1 MSKFK
6 QVIATL
12 AVTSLV
18 AGCSTLPT
26 DTDPQVLRSF
36 SATDT
41 TQEIAGPTPGQDP
54 DLLLRGFFS
63 AGAYPTQQYEAAR
76 AYLTEARKKSWDPAA
91 TLRVV
96 DRVDLN
102 TLPGSTDEERKI
114 TIRGTQVGTL
124 GSGGVYLP
132 ENTEYES
139 EITMR
144 KENGEWRIDALPD
157 GVIIERN
164 DLRNRYTP
172 HDLYYF
178 DPSGQ
183 VLVSD
188 RRWIFN
194 DTQSLDTIMMSLL
207 VSGPSSTIA
216 PGVVNQLASDA
227 AFVGLNNG
235 EYQFTGLGNLDDDAR
250 LRFAAQ
256 VVWTLANSDI
266 GGPYTLVADG
276 APLLAE
282 FPSLTLD
289 DVADYNPQAYT
300 NTVSTLFALKDGS
313 VSRVSSGSLSPLP
326 GQLGS
331 GSIESIAI
339 STSAN
344 VAASVRS
351 RGEEAVLSV
360 GSLENTSTDVLTAKT
375 ITRPTF
381 EYEATALWAV
391 IDGDTPVRVARSAT
405 TGELVQ
411 SESEIALPRDV
422 TGPISEFQ
430 LSRTGV
436 RAAMIV
442 EGRVY
447 IGVVTRPSPGERRIS
462 NVIEVAPTLGET
474 ALTVSWRPDGSL
486 LVGTSIPETPIWRVE
501 QDGSAITSLP
511 SGNLNAPVVSVT
523 SSATTVYATDAHAM
537 LQLPAS
543 DDDIWRE
550 VPGLLGSR
558 AAPVVAY

>member
-1 MSKFK
+1 MRKFT
-6 QVIATL
+6 QVIAVV
-12 AVTSLV
+12 AVTSLI
-18 AGCSTLPT
+18 AGCSTLPSN
-26 DTDPQVLRSF
+26 TDPQVLRSF
-36 SATDT
+36 SAADT

-54 DLLLRGFFS
+54 DLLLRGFFA

-76 AYLTEARKKSWDPAA
+76 AYLTEAAQKSWDPA
-91 TLRVV
+91 TTNRVV

-102 TLPGSTDEERKI
+102 TLPGSTDEERRI
-114 TIRGTQVGTL
+114 AIRGTQVGTL
-124 GSGGVYLP
+124 GSGGVYQP

-144 KENGEWRIDALPD
+144 KEDGEWRIDSLPD
-157 GVIIERN
+157 GVILERN

-207 VSGPSSTIA
+207 VSGPSPSIA
-216 PGVVNQLASDA
+216 PGVVNQLSSDA
-227 AFVGLNNG
+227 TFVGLNNG
-235 EYQFTGLGNLDDDAR
+235 EYQFSGLGNLDDDAR

-256 VVWTLANSDI
+256 VVWTLANADI
-266 GGPYTLVADG
+266 GGPYALVADG
-276 APLLAE
+276 APLLTE
-282 FPSLTLD
+282 FPTLTLD

-300 NTVSTLFALKDGS
+300 NTVSTLFALKDGA
-313 VSRVSSGSLSPLP
+313 VSKVSSGSVTPLP
-326 GQLGS
+326 GLLAS
-331 GSIESIAI
+331 GSIGSVAI

-344 VAASVRS
+344 VVASVRS
-351 RGEEAVLSV
+351 RGEESVLAV
-360 GSLENTSTDVLTAKT
+360 GSLEGSSADVLTAGT

-381 EYEATALWAV
+381 EYEATALWAI

-411 SESEIALPRDV
+411 SESEIAMPRDV

-447 IGVVTRPSPGERRIS
+447 VGIVSRPNPGERRIS
-462 NVIEVAPTLGET
+462 NVIEVAPSLGET

-486 LVGTSIPETPIWRVE
+486 LVGTSIPESPIWRVE
-501 QDGSAITSLP
+501 QDGSASTALP
-511 SGNLNAPVVSVT
+511 SGNLNAPVVSVAST
-523 SSATTVYATDAHAM
+523 ATTAYATDAHAM
-537 LQLPAS
+537 VQLPAS
-543 DDDIWRE
+543 DNDIWRE